1 MTFLAPS
8 QLLWLLGGLIILL
21 LYMLR
26 PRRER
31 RMVSSLWLWQE
42 AVRETTSETPWQ
54 PLRRNLLMFLQL
66 GVLAA
71 LALALARPFLPG
83 EAQLT
88 RHLVLVIDA
97 SPSMAARDVRPSRLD
112 EAKSQALRM
121 VQRLAP
127 GQRASVVRMTDHA
140 QVLALEEA
148 DRDRLAAAI
157 RSIQVDGPEV
167 RRSTLPTVRL
177 ASATPLTNLRE
188 TLSIA
193 AALAQITPNG
203 EVVVFTDAAMV
214 VSPDDLRLGV
224 PVRFVTTGGSED
236 NQAITTLAPRLT
248 HDGSE
253 WQVLLRVANFAGTP
267 RDVPIHI
274 YVDGRFAETRTE
286 TIQGHSAIDLLLS
299 NFPPATRVIE
309 VRLWGGGREVP
320 PRTSPGGPDAL
331 LLDNYA
337 RADLRRS
344 DVRKVLLVSERSG
357 YLPKAL
363 AALPGVEMHYAT
375 PANYQRAGFDITIFD
390 GWLPSAPQLMPSGH
404 WLIIDPPADNKIIP
418 VEETLGEARGIRV
431 VEDSPLLRAVDLTGL
446 VINRMKKI
454 QPPLWAQDVIISSD
468 GPLLSIGRT
477 EGRNV
482 IIVAFDLRAT
492 NLVLR
497 SAFPILI
504 GNMIEWLSPRQ
515 SPAPNV
521 AVDERE
527 ADITPREL
535 PAPPRTEP
543 GRATVRVS
551 AGTDLWRWLALVAL
565 VIVTGEWW
573 LYHSRRY
580 RRVQQPAVPDAPAP
594 TASSDGGQ
602 EPARELV
609 P

>member
-1 MTFLAPS
+1 VTFLAPS
-8 QLLWLLGGLIILL
+8 HLLWLLGGLIILL

-26 PRRER
+26 PRRDR
-31 RMVSSLWLWQE
+31 RVVSSLWLWQE

-88 RHLVLVIDA
+88 RHVVMVIDA
-97 SPSMAARDVRPSRLD
+97 SPSMAARDVRPTRLD
-112 EAKSQALRM
+112 EAKTQALRM

-127 GQRASVVRMTDHA
+127 GQRASIVRMTDHA
-140 QVLALEEA
+140 QVLALEEG

-157 RSIQVDGPEV
+157 RSIQLDPPGV
-167 RRSTLPTVRL
+167 RRNDPSMARQAGAL
-177 ASATPLTNLRE
+177 PLTNLRD

-203 EVVVFTDAAMV
+203 EIVVFTDAALS
-214 VSPDDLRLGV
+214 VSQEDLRLGA
-224 PVRFVTTGGSED
+224 PVRFVATGGSED

-253 WQVLLRVANFAGTP
+253 WQVLLRVANFASAP

-286 TIQGHSAIDLLLS
+286 TVQGHSAIDLLLS
-299 NFPPATRVIE
+299 NFPPATRLIE
-309 VRLWGGGREVP
+309 VRLWSGGRDIP

-331 LLDNYA
+331 SLDNYA
-337 RADLRRS
+337 RADLRWS

-363 AALPGVEMHYAT
+363 TALPGVEIHYAT
-375 PANYQRAGFDITIFD
+375 PANYQRVGFDITIFD
-390 GWLPSAPQLMPSGH
+390 GWLPASPQLMPSGH
-404 WLIIDPPADNKIIP
+404 WLIIDPPADNKLIP
-418 VEETLGEARGIRV
+418 VEDTVSDVRGIR

-446 VINRMKKI
+446 VVSRMKKL
-454 QPPLWAQDVIISSD
+454 QLPLWAQDVITSSS
-468 GPLLSIGRT
+468 GPLLSVGRT

-497 SAFPILI
+497 SAFPILV

-515 SPAPNV
+515 SPAPSV

-543 GRATVRVS
+543 RSAVVRVP
-551 AGTDLWRWLALVAL
+551 AGTELWRWLALLAL
-565 VIVTGEWW
+565 AIVTVEWW

-580 RRVQQPAVPDAPAP
+580 RRVQQPEASAAFAPVDGKAEPAGEAVP
-594 TASSDGGQ
+594 
-602 EPARELV
+602 
-609 P
+609 